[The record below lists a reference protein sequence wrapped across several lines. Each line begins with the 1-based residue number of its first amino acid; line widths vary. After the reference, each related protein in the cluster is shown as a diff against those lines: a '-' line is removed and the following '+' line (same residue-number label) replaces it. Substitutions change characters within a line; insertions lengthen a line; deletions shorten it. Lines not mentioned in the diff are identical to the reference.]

1 MEINVYEQY
10 FKADAVHS
18 GVKRN
23 GVRVA
28 LTSDSSDG
36 VIRCEVSVSFLP
48 HRNETDFA
56 VSYDAY
62 SSVTVYEG
70 KGRRSRKEKR
80 CCSKVSDRKLL
91 HLLHRLTVQSSG
103 MNRLSM
109 QDPGDT

>member
-36 VIRCEVSVSFLP
+36 VIRYEVSVSFFP
-48 HRNETDFA
+48 HREETDFA
-56 VSYDAY
+56 ISYDAY
-62 SSVTVYEG
+62 ASAVVYEG
-70 KGRRSRKEKR
+70 KGRRSRKREQIFLNNIR
-80 CCSKVSDRKLL
+80 QEADALAASFNG
-91 HLLHRLTVQSSG
+91 TVFWDEPLIDARYG
-103 MNRLSM
+103 
-109 QDPGDT
+109 